1 MLQRYEG
8 VTSRDCSFLWLDSFE
23 EEREKYS
30 DRYPFKDGRTFAA
43 GLLCHVN
50 FTCPFGI
57 ARGGVGSWLTRAWYL
72 YWLEIKFVFQND
84 LIVTKSQNELS
95 SNIKRGLQCRW
106 PLLRCRF
113 CRGNIFHGEFITL
126 FPLDS
131 FFFYVYIIRSL
142 WYRPCRDNDLT
153 SRYWRGKKWIWL
165 NVYESQL
172 IRNTFVMHLFLV
184 CLPNKLFIRYCLI
197 LRYDDNWIT
206 LSINTVSIVSSYTL
220 RYPL

>member
-131 FFFYVYIIRSL
+131 FFFSMYILYDLYDIVLVEITILR
-142 WYRPCRDNDLT
+142 RDIEEEKNEFDST
-153 SRYWRGKKWIWL
+153 YMRVSWL
-165 NVYESQL
+165 ETLLLCIYFLYAFAIS
-172 IRNTFVMHLFLV
+172 HLF
-184 CLPNKLFIRYCLI
+184 
-197 LRYDDNWIT
+197 D
-206 LSINTVSIVSSYTL
+206 IVQSCDMMTIE
-220 RYPL
+220 